1 MTTDRKPPGVTWETW
16 IERQIRQ
23 GMEDGEFDDLPGTGR
38 PLPDLDRPR
47 DELWWVRDKLRREEI
62 SWLPPTLA
70 VRRELDETLDDVA
83 AAATEDEVRV
93 LVAAIN
99 RRIREVNATATAG
112 PPSTVA
118 PLSVEREVER
128 WRRGRADR

>member
-1 MTTDRKPPGVTWETW
+1 MTDRKPPGVSWETW

-47 DELWWVRDKLRREEI
+47 DELWWVRAKLRREEI

-83 AAATEDEVRV
+83 AAATEDEVRA

-99 RRIREVNATATAG
+99 RRIRAVNATATAG

-118 PLSVEREVER
+118 PLDVEREVER

>member
-1 MTTDRKPPGVTWETW
+1 MSDRKPPGVSWETW

>member
-1 MTTDRKPPGVTWETW
+1 MTDRKPPGVSWETW

-47 DELWWVRDKLRREEI
+47 DELWWVRAKLRREEI

-83 AAATEDEVRV
+83 AAATEDEVRA

-118 PLSVEREVER
+118 PLDVEREVER